1 MAYSMDQEITGLD
14 LKTRVRR
21 IAIYA
26 PYPID
31 WSEADILVH
40 VRSTYSNC
48 PWIWI
53 TVTVEL

>member
-1 MAYSMDQEITGLD
+1 MDQEITGLD